1 MPNLQTLALTH
12 PGLYF
17 VAILNVLYYN
27 VSKYTD
33 RNKISTWNKFIALDM
48 KINCSF
54 LSFPYIRFSEI
65 KSCFVAARSITQ

>member
-1 MPNLQTLALTH
+1 MLKRRSSKIPNLQTLALTH

-33 RNKISTWNKFIALDM
+33 KNKISTWTKFIALDG
-48 KINCSF
+48 
-54 LSFPYIRFSEI
+54 EI
-65 KSCFVAARSITQ
+65 GDQHGLIVLR

>member
-1 MPNLQTLALTH
+1 LALTH

-33 RNKISTWNKFIALDM
+33 RNKISTWNKFIALVG
-48 KINCSF
+48 
-54 LSFPYIRFSEI
+54 EI
-65 KSCFVAARSITQ
+65 GDQHGLFV